1 MITTTPARSI
11 GYGGALGLLLASA
24 LAAAGALDS
33 LTNKEAASG
42 LKAALSQGIDV
53 AVAQLG
59 KRDGFLLDPEAVI
72 PLPPALKKADK
83 AMRLVG
89 MGGQADELKTAMNHA
104 AEDAVKEAT
113 PIFKSALQKM
123 TLADAKTILTGGDDA
138 GTQYFRQATSTQ
150 LTEKFKPIVA
160 KATAKAQLAP
170 LYDRYA
176 SQAASMGLMKQK
188 DANLNDYVTAHA
200 LDGLFGRIA
209 EQEHEIRKNPLGA
222 TSSLLRKVFSA
233 AKP

>member
-1 MITTTPARSI
+1 
-11 GYGGALGLLLASA
+11 LLLTAGVVC
-24 LAAAGALDS
+24 AGALDS
-33 LTNKEAASG
+33 LTNREAASG
-42 LKAALSQGIDV
+42 LKGALEQGIDI

-59 KRDGFLLDPEAVI
+59 KRDGFLLDPKAVI

-83 AMRLVG
+83 AMRMVG

-104 AEDAVKEAT
+104 AEDAVKEAK

-123 TLADAKTILTGGDDA
+123 TLADAKSILTGGDDA
-138 GTQYFRQATSTQ
+138 GTQYFRQATTVQ

-160 KATAKAQLAP
+160 QATAKAQLAP

-176 SQAASMGLMKQK
+176 SQAASLGLMKEE
-188 DANLNDYVTAHA
+188 DANLDDYVTARA

-209 EQEHEIRKNPLGA
+209 EKELEIRKNPLGA
-222 TSSLLRKVFSA
+222 TTSLLRKVFSA
-233 AKP
+233 AQ